1 MFNIALT
8 IGTFEHAKSLVNI
21 AMKFQEYI
29 DIISGRYVIDAKSIM
44 GVFSLDISKPVTLC
58 VHTDDGVIT
67 AKFMNELVSAGIL

>member
-8 IGTFEHAKSLVNI
+8 IGTFEHAKALVNI
-21 AMKFQEYI
+21 SMKFKEYI